1 MPTDPRG
8 ARAPDPA
15 EAGIVLRLHGDL
27 AGLCRVGGPQLR
39 VASGGSR
46 SVKDAIESVGVP
58 HTEVAHLAVDGD
70 PADFGHRLEGG
81 EEVDAF
87 PPVGQ
92 HRRSG
97 SVLPVDPPRRFVCDV
112 HLGTLARRLRLL
124 GFDTSYANDADDRT
138 LVRIA
143 VEDHRV
149 LLSRDRGLL
158 SRRAVEHGYLPR
170 SDDPDDQLAEVVARF
185 GLAADAAPLIRC
197 VRCNTLLVAVTLAEV
212 ADAVPPRSR
221 RAFDR
226 FARCPACGQV
236 YWPGSHIDALASTL
250 ALVGHVTRAPSDD
263 PAASDPAASDPASS
277 PSSAGRPGTELPPA
291 DRS

>member
-1 MPTDPRG
+1 MSTDPLG
-8 ARAPDPA
+8 ARGPDPA
-15 EAGIVLRLHGDL
+15 DAGIVLRLHGDL
-27 AGLCRVGGPQLR
+27 PGLSRGRGAQLR
-39 VASGGSR
+39 VPSSGSR
-46 SVKDAIESVGVP
+46 SVKDVIESVGVP
-58 HTEVAHLAVDGD
+58 HTEVAHLSVDGR
-70 PADFGHRLEGG
+70 AAGFGHRLEGG

-92 HRRSG
+92 HRRTG
-97 SVLPVDPPRRFVCDV
+97 SVLPPDPPRRFVCDV

-124 GFDTSYANDADDRT
+124 GFDTSYANHADDRT

-158 SRRAVEHGYLPR
+158 SRRAVLHGYLPR

-185 GLAADAAPLIRC
+185 GLAADAAPLTRC
-197 VRCNTLLVAVTLAEV
+197 VRCNTPLVAVTLAEV

-236 YWPGSHIDALASTL
+236 YWPGSHIDALASSL
-250 ALVGHVTRAPSDD
+250 ALVGHGPPAPSMDA
-263 PAASDPAASDPASS
+263 AASDPAPGS
-277 PSSAGRPGTELPPA
+277 PSAERPGTELPPA

>member
-1 MPTDPRG
+1 MSTGSFG
-8 ARAPDPA
+8 ARAPGPT
-15 EAGIVLRLHGDL
+15 EVERIVLRLHGDL
-27 AGLCRVGGPQLR
+27 PGLSRGGEALLAI
-39 VASGGSR
+39 ASSGSR
-46 SVKDAIESVGVP
+46 SVKDVIESVGIP
-58 HTEVAHLAVDGD
+58 HTEVAHLTVDGN
-70 PADFGHRLEGG
+70 PAGFEHRLEGG

-87 PPVGQ
+87 PPVGE
-92 HRRSG
+92 HRRTG
-97 SVLPVDPPRRFVCDV
+97 SVLPGDPPRRFVCDV

-138 LVRIA
+138 LLRIA

-158 SRRAVEHGYLPR
+158 SRRAVRHGYLPR

-236 YWPGSHIDALASTL
+236 YWPGSHVDALASTL
-250 ALVGHVTRAPSDD
+250 ALVGHGTGAPSAGREASE
-263 PAASDPAASDPASS
+263 PAPSASS
-277 PSSAGRPGTELPPA
+277 AVRPGTELPPA